1 MIPIRLWHYKL
12 FPYLP
17 NKQIVSQ
24 WRELCLIFNK
34 GNRFIIINYVYEYPK
49 EDLYKYTLLLL
60 DELNKRKINIKQWK
74 YFNNYFND
82 LLYNNIKMDSNIF
95 INHQTPRYL
104 FQCFVNLQEKYER
117 GQKDFSKHLY
127 ENLCEFIYD
136 EYLKN
141 IKIKDLLN

>member
-1 MIPIRLWHYKL
+1 
-12 FPYLP
+12 
-17 NKQIVSQ
+17 
-24 WRELCLIFNK
+24 LIFNK

-82 LLYNNIKMDSNIF
+82 LLGNNVKMDSNIF

-141 IKIKDLLN
+141 IKIRDLLN

>member
-17 NKQIVSQ
+17 QKQLVSQ

-34 GNRFIIINYVYEYPK
+34 GNRFIIINYVYDYPK

-60 DELNKRKINIKQWK
+60 DELSKRNINIKQWK
-74 YFNNYFND
+74 YFNNYFID
-82 LLYNNIKMDSNIF
+82 ILDKNILIDSNIF
-95 INHQTPRYL
+95 INHQTSRYL
-104 FQCFVNLQEKYER
+104 FQCFINLQEKYER
-117 GQKDFSKHLY
+117 GQKDFHKYLY
-127 ENLCEFIYD
+127 ENLCNFIYD